1 MRHFVHHDDEMGVVG
16 LFDPNWEEVM
26 CLNQKSPGRL
36 LSAFF
41 TILAVWIALS
51 GFIPAD
57 VKAAPTVKST
67 TIVIATWPGF
77 ALAFV
82 AKEKG
87 FFGPLSVDI
96 KVVDDFSARRA
107 ALSSGQADFTIY
119 TVDSLAFDVASGIRG
134 VAILAIDQSTGA
146 DGIIARAPIQTAADL
161 KGKKV
166 AFTQGSPS
174 HFLLAWYLK
183 NASIPLSAISAVA
196 VDDPTRAAQAFS
208 GKQVDAAVTW
218 EPNLSELKKE
228 SDVNTLYTSG
238 DAPNLIIDI
247 LVASP
252 AAMRN
257 KPDVV
262 QVVVNGWLKAV
273 DYYRQDQKAAQAI
286 MAKGLGLS
294 VDDLAGMMPGLAL
307 YDRAANKQ
315 MFPTLKGAEKSSLMT
330 LFDTAAQLWKEERLV
345 EKQPGSKPY
354 FDSRFVQ
361 KSN

>member
-1 MRHFVHHDDEMGVVG
+1 MPSKMKRGLTCG
-16 LFDPNWEEVM
+16 LF
-26 CLNQKSPGRL
+26 L
-36 LSAFF
+36 AFV
-41 TILAVWIALS
+41 VWFAAFQS
-51 GFIPAD
+51 VPAPAI
-57 VKAAPTVKST
+57 AAPKAKSAN
-67 TIVIATWPGF
+67 IVIATWPGF
-77 ALAFV
+77 APAFV

-87 FFGPLSVDI
+87 FFGSLSVDI

-107 ALSSGQADFTIY
+107 AFSSGQADFIIY
-119 TVDSLAFDVASGIRG
+119 TVDSLAFDVASGVRG
-134 VAILAIDQSTGA
+134 VAVLALDQSTGA

-183 NASIPLSAISAVA
+183 KAGVPLSAITSVV

-228 SDVNTLYTSG
+228 PDVTVLFTSR

-252 AAMRN
+252 TAIRD

-262 QVVVNGWLKAV
+262 QAVVNGWLKAI
-273 DYYRQDQKAAQAI
+273 DYYREDENAAQAI

-294 VDDLAGMMPGLAL
+294 TADLAGMMPGLAL

-315 MFPTLKGAEKSSLMT
+315 MFPNLTGTEQSSLMT
-330 LFDTAAQLWKEERLV
+330 LFDTAAQLWKDERLI
-345 EKQPGSKPY
+345 EKQPDSKPY
-354 FDSRFVQ
+354 FDSSFVQ
-361 KSN
+361 KSR